1 MVDDVQHMLA
11 VSSFD
16 VLNCSHPKK
25 SHRKRF
31 NSKNALLSIK
41 HELPSPLWRIS
52 FLMTASV
59 LHWTAWISLVLLVKP
74 KRIFFFLNSP
84 SPWHFYFICH
94 FSLEMFSSPLV
105 LLTEVSI
112 LLPHLLDP
120 IIPSSSTL
128 PFPTPFLHSLSTFY
142 KEPPLGIRWFFVN
155 PCFGILSPS
164 FFVYPVINFH
174 WSPPIVL
181 DSPGIQT

>member
-1 MVDDVQHMLA
+1 MSSIALIPRSLIGRDLTPKTPSCPSSMSCLHHCDVFPFSWLHLF
-11 VSSFD
+11 STELLES
-16 VLNCSHPKK
+16 
-25 SHRKRF
+25 
-31 NSKNALLSIK
+31 LLSFWSN
-41 HELPSPLWRIS
+41 PRG
-52 FLMTASV
+52 F
-59 LHWTAWISLVLLVKP
+59 
-74 KRIFFFLNSP
+74 FFFLNSP

-155 PCFGILSPS
+155 LCFGILSPS